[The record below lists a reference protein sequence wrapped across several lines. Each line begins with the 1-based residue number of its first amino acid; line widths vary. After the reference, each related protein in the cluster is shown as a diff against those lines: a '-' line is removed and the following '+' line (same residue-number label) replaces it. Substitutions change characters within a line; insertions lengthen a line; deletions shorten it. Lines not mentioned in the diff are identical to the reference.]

1 MGGDISVVFGARIF
15 YNCGMSETPD
25 LLILAEHADLMKKLS
40 AWDIAYHQNDAPLV
54 DDATYDAAKKRALE
68 IEVQYPELAT
78 DGASTR
84 VGAAVSDKFKSYPH
98 RVPML
103 SISDVFN
110 ESDVADW
117 FNKLSSKD
125 IFIELKVDGVSYSAR
140 YEHGRLVRGLTRG
153 SGVAGEDITENLKTI
168 SDIPQQLHGDY
179 PDVIEV
185 RGEVYMSRD
194 DFLALNAAAS
204 ESGDKVFANPRN
216 AAAGSLR
223 QLNPAVTAA
232 RHLSAFAYT
241 YGELS
246 VRTWKTQS
254 EYFDRLESW
263 GFKTTRHWAR
273 HAHTMPEIQ
282 CAYNDTMM
290 IRADIPFDIDG
301 LVLKVND
308 IDTQERMGARANSPR
323 WEVAYKFPAAR
334 GITTLRDIT
343 VQVGRTGVL
352 TPVAELEPINIGGV
366 LVSRATLHNA
376 DEIARLGLNVGD
388 KVIVQRAGDVIPQII
403 GVAED
408 NPNAAPFVFPDRC
421 PVCGGN
427 VIQESGQVARRCVN
441 TLGCPAQRIGEL
453 EHFVSRKGFDIDG
466 LGTKQLEL
474 FISHGWIKN
483 AADIFTLIAR
493 HGDEIKRMDGFG
505 EKSVSNLNASIEHA
519 RDIELHRFLF
529 AIGIPDVGE
538 VTAKILAHAFGTLD
552 ALRTAPVWKLKQ
564 IDGIGDVMADEIV
577 SFFNDEHNT
586 AVLDE
591 LLEQIRIRAS
601 GPVVVAPSGPL
612 AGKRVVLTGTLGNYT
627 RDAAR
632 EILERMGARV
642 QSSVSAKTDIVL
654 AGADAGSKLT
664 KAEQL
669 GITIWNENDF
679 ENVIN
684 G

>member
-1 MGGDISVVFGARIF
+1 
-15 YNCGMSETPD
+15 MSKTPD
-25 LLILAEHADLMKKLS
+25 LLVLAEHADLMKKLA
-40 AWDIAYHQNDAPLV
+40 AWDIAYHQKDAPVV
-54 DDATYDAAKKRALE
+54 DDATYDAAKRRALE
-68 IEVQYPELAT
+68 IEAEYPTLAA
-78 DGASTR
+78 DGVSTR
-84 VGAAVSDKFKSYPH
+84 VGAAVSTKFKSYPH
-98 RVPML
+98 SVPML

-110 ESDVADW
+110 QAEVADW
-117 FNKLSSKD
+117 FNKLADKD
-125 IFIELKVDGVSYSAR
+125 IFIELKVDGVSYAAR
-140 YEHGRLVRGLTRG
+140 YENGRLVRGLTRG
-153 SGVAGEDITENLKTI
+153 SGVAGEDITENLRTI
-168 SDIPQQLHGDY
+168 ADIPHQLRGDY

-185 RGEVYMSRD
+185 RGEVYMSRA
-194 DFLALNAAAS
+194 DFLALNAAAT
-204 ESGDKVFANPRN
+204 ESGDKIFANPRN

-223 QLNPAVTAA
+223 QLNPAITAS
-232 RHLSAFAYT
+232 RRLSAFAYT

-246 VRTWKTQS
+246 SRDWATQS
-254 EYFDRLESW
+254 EYFDKLESW
-263 GFKTTRHWAR
+263 GFHTTRKWAR
-273 HAHTMPEIQ
+273 HAHTMDEIQ
-282 CAYNDTMM
+282 SAYNDTMM

-301 LVLKVND
+301 LVLKVNNVD
-308 IDTQERMGARANSPR
+308 LQEKMGARANSPR

-376 DEIARLGLNVGD
+376 DEIERLGINIGD
-388 KVIVQRAGDVIPQII
+388 KVIVQRAGDVIPQIV

-408 NPNAAPFVFPDRC
+408 TPDAVPFVFPDTC
-421 PVCGGN
+421 PVCGAT

-466 LGTKQLEL
+466 LGTRQLEL
-474 FISHGWIKN
+474 FISRGWIKN

-493 HGDEIKRMDGFG
+493 HGDDIKKLDGFG
-505 EKSVSNLNASIEHA
+505 EKSVSNLNAAIEHA

-529 AIGIPDVGE
+529 AIGIPEVGE
-538 VTAKILAHAFGTLD
+538 VTAKILARAFGNLD

-577 SFFNDEHNT
+577 SFFADAHNA

-591 LLEQIRIRAS
+591 LLHQVH
-601 GPVVVAPSGPL
+601 VVETDVTAAAPDDPL
-612 AGKRVVLTGTLGNYT
+612 AGKKIVLTGTLPNYT

-632 EILERMGARV
+632 EILERLGAKV
-642 QSSVSAKTDIVL
+642 QGSVSAKTDIVL

-664 KAEQL
+664 RAEQL
-669 GITIWNENDF
+669 GITIWSESDL
-679 ENVIN
+679 ERVIN
-684 G
+684 ESGK

>member
-1 MGGDISVVFGARIF
+1 
-15 YNCGMSETPD
+15 MSKTPD
-25 LLILAEHADLMKKLS
+25 LLVLAEHADLMKKLA
-40 AWDIAYHQNDAPLV
+40 AWDIAYHQKDAPVV
-54 DDATYDAAKKRALE
+54 DDATYDAAKRRALE
-68 IEVQYPELAT
+68 IEAEYPTLAA
-78 DGASTR
+78 DGVSTR
-84 VGAAVSDKFKSYPH
+84 VGAAVSTKFKSYPH
-98 RVPML
+98 SVPML

-110 ESDVADW
+110 QAEVADW
-117 FNKLSSKD
+117 FNKLADKD
-125 IFIELKVDGVSYSAR
+125 IFIELKVDGVSYAAR
-140 YEHGRLVRGLTRG
+140 YENGRLVRGLTRG
-153 SGVAGEDITENLKTI
+153 SGVAGEDITENLRTI
-168 SDIPQQLHGDY
+168 ADIPHQLRGDY

-185 RGEVYMSRD
+185 RGEVYMSRA
-194 DFLALNAAAS
+194 DFLALNAAAT
-204 ESGDKVFANPRN
+204 ESGDKIFANPRN

-223 QLNPAVTAA
+223 QLNPAITAS
-232 RHLSAFAYT
+232 RRLSAFAYT

-246 VRTWKTQS
+246 SRDWATQS
-254 EYFDRLESW
+254 EYFDKLESW
-263 GFKTTRHWAR
+263 GFHTTRKWAR
-273 HAHTMPEIQ
+273 HAHTMDEIQ
-282 CAYNDTMM
+282 SAYNDTMM

-301 LVLKVND
+301 LVLKVNNVD
-308 IDTQERMGARANSPR
+308 LQEKMGARANSPR

-376 DEIARLGLNVGD
+376 DEIERLRINVGD
-388 KVIVQRAGDVIPQII
+388 KVIVQRAGDVIPQIV

-408 NPNAAPFVFPDRC
+408 APDAVPFVFPDTC
-421 PVCGGN
+421 PVCGAT

-466 LGTKQLEL
+466 LGTRQLEL
-474 FISHGWIKN
+474 FISRGWIKN

-493 HGDEIKRMDGFG
+493 HGDDIKKLDGFG
-505 EKSVSNLNASIEHA
+505 EKSVSNLNAAIEHA

-529 AIGIPDVGE
+529 AIGIPEVGE
-538 VTAKILAHAFGTLD
+538 VTAKILARAFGNLD

-577 SFFNDEHNT
+577 SFFADAHNA

-591 LLEQIRIRAS
+591 LLHQ
-601 GPVVVAPSGPL
+601 VHVAETDVTATAPDGPL
-612 AGKRVVLTGTLGNYT
+612 AGKKIVLTGTLPNYT

-632 EILERMGARV
+632 EILERLGAKV
-642 QSSVSAKTDIVL
+642 QGSVSAKTDIVL

-664 KAEQL
+664 RAEQL
-669 GITIWNENDF
+669 GITIWSESDL
-679 ENVIN
+679 ERVIN
-684 G
+684 ESGK

>member
-1 MGGDISVVFGARIF
+1 
-15 YNCGMSETPD
+15 MSKTPD
-25 LLILAEHADLMKKLS
+25 LLVLAEHADLMKKLA
-40 AWDIAYHQNDAPLV
+40 AWDIAYHQKDAPVV
-54 DDATYDAAKKRALE
+54 DDATYDAAKRRALE
-68 IEVQYPELAT
+68 IEAEYPTLAA
-78 DGASTR
+78 DGVSTR
-84 VGAAVSDKFKSYPH
+84 VGAAVSTKFKSYPH
-98 RVPML
+98 SVPML

-110 ESDVADW
+110 QAEVADW
-117 FNKLSSKD
+117 FNKLADKD
-125 IFIELKVDGVSYSAR
+125 IFIELKVDGVSYAAR
-140 YEHGRLVRGLTRG
+140 YENGRLVRGLTRG
-153 SGVAGEDITENLKTI
+153 SGVAGEDITENLRTI
-168 SDIPQQLHGDY
+168 ADIPHQLCGDY

-185 RGEVYMSRD
+185 RGEVYMSRA
-194 DFLALNAAAS
+194 DFLALNAAAT

-223 QLNPAVTAA
+223 QLNPAITAS
-232 RHLSAFAYT
+232 RRLSAFAYT

-246 VRTWKTQS
+246 SRDWATQS
-254 EYFDRLESW
+254 EYFDKLESW
-263 GFKTTRHWAR
+263 GFHTTRKWAR
-273 HAHTMPEIQ
+273 HAHTMDEIQ
-282 CAYNDTMM
+282 SAYNDTMM

-301 LVLKVND
+301 LVLKVNNVD
-308 IDTQERMGARANSPR
+308 LQEKMGARANSPR

-376 DEIARLGLNVGD
+376 DEIERLGINVGD
-388 KVIVQRAGDVIPQII
+388 KVIVQRAGDVIPQIV

-408 NPNAAPFVFPDRC
+408 APDAVPFVFPDTC
-421 PVCGGN
+421 PVCGAT

-466 LGTKQLEL
+466 LGTRQLEL
-474 FISHGWIKN
+474 FISRGWIKN

-493 HGDEIKRMDGFG
+493 HGDDIKKLDGFG
-505 EKSVSNLNASIEHA
+505 EKSVSNLNAAIEHA

-529 AIGIPDVGE
+529 AIGIPEVGE
-538 VTAKILAHAFGTLD
+538 VTAKILARAFGNLD

-577 SFFNDEHNT
+577 SFFADAHNA

-591 LLEQIRIRAS
+591 LLHQ
-601 GPVVVAPSGPL
+601 VHVAETDVTATAPDGPL
-612 AGKRVVLTGTLGNYT
+612 AGKKIVLTGTLPNYT

-632 EILERMGARV
+632 EILERLGAKV
-642 QSSVSAKTDIVL
+642 QGSVSAKTDIVL

-664 KAEQL
+664 RAEQL
-669 GITIWNENDF
+669 GITIWSESDL
-679 ENVIN
+679 ERVIN
-684 G
+684 ESGK

>member
-1 MGGDISVVFGARIF
+1 
-15 YNCGMSETPD
+15 MSKTPD
-25 LLILAEHADLMKKLS
+25 LLVLAEHADLMKKLA
-40 AWDIAYHQNDAPLV
+40 AWDIAYHQKDAPVV
-54 DDATYDAAKKRALE
+54 DDATYDAAKRRALE
-68 IEVQYPELAT
+68 IEAEYPTLAA
-78 DGASTR
+78 DGVSTR
-84 VGAAVSDKFKSYPH
+84 VGAAVSTKFKSYPH
-98 RVPML
+98 SVPML

-110 ESDVADW
+110 QAEVADW
-117 FNKLSSKD
+117 FNKLADKD
-125 IFIELKVDGVSYSAR
+125 IFIELKVDGVSYAAR
-140 YEHGRLVRGLTRG
+140 YENGRLVRGLTRG
-153 SGVAGEDITENLKTI
+153 SGVAGEDITENLRTI
-168 SDIPQQLHGDY
+168 ADIPHQLRGDY

-185 RGEVYMSRD
+185 RGEVYMSRA
-194 DFLALNAAAS
+194 DFLALNAAAA

-223 QLNPAVTAA
+223 QLNPAITAS
-232 RHLSAFAYT
+232 RRLSAFAYT

-246 VRTWKTQS
+246 SRDWATQS
-254 EYFDRLESW
+254 EYFDKLESW
-263 GFKTTRHWAR
+263 GFHTTRKWAR
-273 HAHTMPEIQ
+273 HAHTMDEIQ
-282 CAYNDTMM
+282 SAYNDTMM

-301 LVLKVND
+301 LVLKVNNVD
-308 IDTQERMGARANSPR
+308 LQEKMGARANSPR

-376 DEIARLGLNVGD
+376 DEIERLGINVGD
-388 KVIVQRAGDVIPQII
+388 KVIVQRAGDVIPQIV

-408 NPNAAPFVFPDRC
+408 APDAVPFVFPDTC
-421 PVCGGN
+421 PVCGAT

-466 LGTKQLEL
+466 LGTRQLEL
-474 FISHGWIKN
+474 FISRGWIKN

-493 HGDEIKRMDGFG
+493 HGDDIKKLDGFG
-505 EKSVSNLNASIEHA
+505 EKSVSNLNAAIEHA

-529 AIGIPDVGE
+529 AIGIPEVGE
-538 VTAKILAHAFGTLD
+538 VTAKILARAFGNLD

-577 SFFNDEHNT
+577 SFFADAHNA

-591 LLEQIRIRAS
+591 LLHQ
-601 GPVVVAPSGPL
+601 VHVAETDVTATAPDGPL
-612 AGKRVVLTGTLGNYT
+612 AGKKIVLTGTLPNYT

-632 EILERMGARV
+632 EILERLGAKV
-642 QSSVSAKTDIVL
+642 QGSVSAKTDIVL

-664 KAEQL
+664 RAEQL
-669 GITIWNENDF
+669 GITIWSESDL
-679 ENVIN
+679 ERVIKES
-684 G
+684 GK